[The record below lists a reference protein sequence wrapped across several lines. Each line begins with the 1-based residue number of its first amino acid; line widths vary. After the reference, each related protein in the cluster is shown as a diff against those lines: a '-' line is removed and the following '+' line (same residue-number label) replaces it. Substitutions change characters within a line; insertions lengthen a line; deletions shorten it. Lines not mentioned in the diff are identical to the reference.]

1 MADAHPK
8 IQRAAPAARTPLLLV
23 RMRRIQGMIFGRAR
37 ATATAMFGGLV
48 LSIAGCSDLPG
59 PDGTNLGEQ
68 LQFSEEIDLQQFEDL
83 LGNRVRVEIR
93 LGDGLVASR
102 VEVRNNGD
110 AEEDEQISAPVSAAE
125 ISGNAGV
132 ITLDVGDLA
141 IDFDENTKFGDD
153 EEGASADDFVTQINN
168 ILSENETPTI
178 RAVRSPPDT
187 PQAPDNGSF
196 LAAHIALVEE
206 ADDPELEINVDAD
219 QILELRQIVF

>member
-1 MADAHPK
+1 
-8 IQRAAPAARTPLLLV
+8 
-23 RMRRIQGMIFGRAR
+23 MIFGRAR

-141 IDFDENTKFGDD
+141 IDFDENTAIVVRGDEFEVMGQGYVAIYD
-153 EEGASADDFVTQINN
+153 HNRQLDSGGRFY
-168 ILSENETPTI
+168 
-178 RAVRSPPDT
+178 
-187 PQAPDNGSF
+187 F
-196 LAAHIALVEE
+196 LASGDRYDLETREPSRPVRRFQGFDRLVKR
-206 ADDPELEINVDAD
+206 AWP
-219 QILELRQIVF
+219 